1 VTFAVITGGGSAGHV
16 LPALAIAEAL
26 VDHGHDPSDV
36 HYVGARRGIET
47 KLLPATPFPH
57 TFLDVVGLQRELNVA
72 NVRRNATMVPK
83 LVVARRAAV
92 ALLRDL
98 RPAVV
103 VSVGGYASLP
113 AVLAA
118 RRLRMPI
125 VVVSYDRIPGRA
137 SALTA
142 RIAAA
147 AAVAFP
153 DSPLPRAVVTG
164 APLRRRILEADRTRD
179 RDAARQRLGLSGDR
193 FVLAVTGGS
202 LGSVALNDAVD
213 AYVERHAGD
222 TGLAVR
228 QVVGDRYLDRAPV
241 GRDGDDG
248 VLHQVVGFD
257 EHVEDLYCAAD
268 LLIGRGGASTVA
280 EVAVT
285 GTPAVLV
292 PWSRAAEDHQTRNVA
307 WLADQGGAMLLP
319 EGDLG
324 RLGELVD
331 RLRADPGARAA
342 LGERA
347 AAAGALHRGGALVEL
362 LERVAAQGRGRDR
375 HRFGRDPPW
384 E

>member
-1 VTFAVITGGGSAGHV
+1 VTFAVVTGGGSAGHV

-36 HYVGARRGIET
+36 HYVGASGGIET
-47 KLLPATPFPH
+47 KLVPATAFPH
-57 TFLDVVGLQRELNVA
+57 TFLDVVGVQREVNMA
-72 NVRRNATMVPK
+72 NVRRNATVLPK
-83 LVVARRAAV
+83 LVAARRAAV
-92 ALLRDL
+92 GLLRDL

-118 RRLRMPI
+118 RRLRIPI

-147 AAVAFP
+147 SAVAFP

-164 APLRRRILEADRTRD
+164 APLRRRILEADRERD
-179 RDAARQRLGLSGDR
+179 RDAARRRLELPGDR

-202 LGSVALNDAVD
+202 LGSVALNDAVA
-213 AYVERHAGD
+213 AYLERHAGD

-228 QVVGDRYLDRAPV
+228 QVVGDRYLDRAPA
-241 GRDGDDG
+241 GRDGGDG

-285 GTPAVLV
+285 GTPAILV
-292 PWSRAAEDHQTRNVA
+292 PWSAAAADHQTRNVA
-307 WLADQGGAMLLP
+307 WLADQGGAVLIR
-319 EGDLG
+319 EAELG
-324 RLGELVD
+324 RLAAVVD
-331 RLRADPGARAA
+331 RLRADPAGRTA
-342 LGERA
+342 LSERA
-347 AAAGALHRGGALVEL
+347 AAAGELHRGGALVEL
-362 LERVAAQGRGRDR
+362 LERIADHAGG
-375 HRFGRDPPW
+375 
-384 E
+384 